1 MTFFEHLQELR
12 IRIIVSAAAILAGS
26 ILAFSLFD
34 SIVALLLEPLQ
45 RLDSAASGKQLFVHT
60 LFEGFLTKI
69 KISILTGIILSFPV
83 HLYNFIRFIF
93 PGLKRK
99 ERRFL
104 VIGLLVSFVLI
115 IFSFYYSYYRI
126 IPLSVRFLTSSHFI
140 PVDVGMLLNYN
151 RNIFYILQFI
161 FITLVVFQTPI
172 ILEILLIMNVVQ
184 RRTLLLISR
193 YVIVGIFVLSAII
206 TPPDFISQI
215 SLTVPLVGLY
225 FLTILIAWIFKFGEE

>member
-1 MTFFEHLQELR
+1 
-12 IRIIVSAAAILAGS
+12 
-26 ILAFSLFD
+26 
-34 SIVALLLEPLQ
+34 
-45 RLDSAASGKQLFVHT
+45 
-60 LFEGFLTKI
+60 
-69 KISILTGIILSFPV
+69 
-83 HLYNFIRFIF
+83 
-93 PGLKRK
+93 
-99 ERRFL
+99 